1 MSHTKSDR
9 RSIYVGY
16 TDSEPTGFAVSCKS
30 ALNRMSAPIPVHGL
44 VLERLR
50 EQRLYYRLYTV
61 DKHTGQLW
69 DVISDAA
76 MSTKFAISRFL
87 TPILAKEGWAMF
99 VDCDVMFRVDPVEL
113 FDSLDDSKALMCVKH
128 THVPK
133 EDEKV
138 KKGGLVQTSYPRK
151 NWSSVMF
158 FNCDHP
164 ANKKLTVHMINT
176 LPGRDLHRF
185 CWLEDD
191 EIGELPVEYN
201 YLVGVT
207 KTDKPI
213 DPKIV
218 HWTLGSPEILK
229 GQEIEYESEFYNTA
243 YDWAEAGTV

>member
-1 MSHTKSDR
+1 MP
-9 RSIYVGY
+9 GY
-16 TDSEPTGFAVSCKS
+16 HA
-30 ALNRMSAPIPVHGL
+30 
-44 VLERLR
+44 
-50 EQRLYYRLYTV
+50 Q
-61 DKHTGQLW
+61 
-69 DVISDAA
+69 
-76 MSTKFAISRFL
+76 SRFL
-87 TPILAKEGWAMF
+87 AMF

-113 FDSLDDSKALMCVKH
+113 FDNFLDDSKALMCVKH
-128 THVPK
+128 AHVPK
-133 EDEKV
+133 EDETV
-138 KKGGLVQTSYPRK
+138 KMGGLAQTSYPRK

-164 ANKKLTVHMINT
+164 SNKKLTVHMINT

-191 EIGELPVEYN
+191 EIGELPVECN

-218 HWTLGSPEILK
+218 HWTLGTPEILK